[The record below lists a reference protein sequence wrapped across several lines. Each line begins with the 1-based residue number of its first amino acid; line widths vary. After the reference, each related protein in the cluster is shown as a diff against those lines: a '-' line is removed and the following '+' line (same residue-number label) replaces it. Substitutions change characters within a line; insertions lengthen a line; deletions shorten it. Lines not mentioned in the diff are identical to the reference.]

1 MSFRYQTDVLIVGA
15 GLAGL
20 VTALEL
26 LDSGGR
32 ILILDRDE
40 PSRLGGLAKESFGGV
55 TMIGTPCQRRT
66 GIQDSP
72 EQALADWIHTAE
84 FDAGDVWPKRWVEYY
99 VQNSLQHIYY
109 WLSQRSVKFFP
120 VVHWVERGLYTPGNS
135 VPRFHMVWGT
145 GHGLIEGILH
155 HLENHPRRKN

>member
-26 LDSGGR
+26 LDSGCR

-55 TMIGTPCQRRT
+55 TMIGTPCQKRT

-72 EQALADWIHTAE
+72 EQALADWMSTSDVQAAE
-84 FDAGDVWPKRWVEYY
+84 WVDNNAPAGSVIFHNRF
-99 VQNSLQHIYY
+99 I
-109 WLSQRSVKFFP
+109 LSYS
-120 VVHWVERGLYTPGNS
+120 
-135 VPRFHMVWGT
+135 
-145 GHGLIEGILH
+145 
-155 HLENHPRRKN
+155 